1 MSQTNLNCLKFD
13 QEILALNYI
22 SLPNGFKTNISLGSN
37 VNTEI
42 IASNIAIPVNTPKYI
57 VGMKFD
63 KTKIENP
70 KTIVIEVFKIAIPTV
85 A

>member
-1 MSQTNLNCLKFD
+1 MV
-13 QEILALNYI
+13 
-22 SLPNGFKTNISLGSN
+22 FKTNISLGSN
-37 VNTEI
+37 VSTEI

-63 KTKIENP
+63 KTKIEKP

>member
-70 KTIVIEVFKIAIPTV
+70 KQ
-85 A
+85 